1 MILLVGLGN
10 PTPDSHENRHNIGF
24 KIVDC
29 LSTRFEG
36 TFTKEKYGDVAKFK
50 IKGHQ
55 IIVLKPTTFMNLSGK
70 AVRYHLD
77 LNKIKIENVLV
88 ASDDLHLPFGSI
100 KIKRKGS
107 DGGHNGHK
115 DIIRVLNTLHYT
127 RLKFGISS
135 DFVIGE
141 QSKYVL
147 NSWSKE
153 EQDVLEEVCKSSAE
167 KLSPFYTLMKKMA
180 EDAEF
185 REHII
190 DTIDETL
197 TEQKNDI
204 KTDT

>member
-1 MILLVGLGN
+1 MHKFLLVGLGN
-10 PTPDSHENRHNIGF
+10 PGEKYQNTRHNIGF

-147 NSWSKE
+147 NRWSKE
-153 EQDVLEEVCKSSAE
+153 EQDVLNNFIETAADAIINFCTLGIDNTMSA
-167 KLSPFYTLMKKMA
+167 Y
-180 EDAEF
+180 
-185 REHII
+185 
-190 DTIDETL
+190 
-197 TEQKNDI
+197 N
-204 KTDT
+204 